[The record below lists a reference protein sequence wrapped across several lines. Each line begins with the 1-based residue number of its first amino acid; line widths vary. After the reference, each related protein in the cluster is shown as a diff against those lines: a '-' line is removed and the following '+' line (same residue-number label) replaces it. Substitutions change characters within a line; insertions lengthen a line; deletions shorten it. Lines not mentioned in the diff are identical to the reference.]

1 MRHILCSKMYR
12 RIMKGCRPL
21 ACTLL
26 SESVCR
32 DMPIAFCSL
41 SRTLFFTCVLCLRT
55 DAVLQEFESE
65 LKNSA
70 DDAADEGKKIAD
82 DVKSKV
88 DDTLK

>member
-1 MRHILCSKMYR
+1 MIF
-12 RIMKGCRPL
+12 
-21 ACTLL
+21 L
-26 SESVCR
+26 S
-32 DMPIAFCSL
+32 
-41 SRTLFFTCVLCLRT
+41 VLCLRI

>member
-1 MRHILCSKMYR
+1 MTQMHALSAVRH
-12 RIMKGCRPL
+12 P
-21 ACTLL
+21 
-26 SESVCR
+26 
-32 DMPIAFCSL
+32 
-41 SRTLFFTCVLCLRT
+41 
-55 DAVLQEFESE
+55 QEFESE